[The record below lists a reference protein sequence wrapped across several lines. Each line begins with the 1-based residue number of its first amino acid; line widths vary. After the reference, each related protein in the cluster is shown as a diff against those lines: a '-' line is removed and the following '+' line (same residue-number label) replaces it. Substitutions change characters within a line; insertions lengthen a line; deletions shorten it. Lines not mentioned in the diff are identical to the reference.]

1 MPPPPESA
9 EAIILR
15 RKVVLS
21 FWAVFLFLG
30 LPLWFQTTTIH
41 RTPLPLSVFQ
51 TLDDELQGGYGIRSD
66 DCPGILRVPVG
77 VKESCLFDTTT
88 GEISEQVKLL
98 AGTEENQS
106 VFSLQLSD
114 RRECRTDCAI
124 PKYSLDCIISDRT
137 PLPKVKVSESDEIR
151 VYIPSHVGS
160 KAMIAK
166 GLYDAFVGDILF
178 FNKHHLGSID
188 RAALPDVES
197 TMYRGAPYA
206 DAVHLSFTLL
216 ISLDT
221 LSSYGEIE
229 VLSPEFQSE
238 WRGHVEKLLNILQ
251 SGELSRYLSSIT
263 FDTDVGFQYMTDSK
277 QEWARLEEDVSPEK
291 LSSLLDTW
299 DLQPITLLNTNSKSS
314 ASKVLQFVYFL
325 PPHSANTK
333 SSLSFTV
340 ANWGGVVMAGDRPD
354 LHSTMRTFEK
364 QIDKLLS
371 PVSFSLADGSW
382 KSRKLLPHRHEFA
395 RIATIM
401 NLRGAV
407 ETLSA
412 LSRLVSSLP
421 EMAVPLTVR
430 DLVDAAVKEWRSAVT
445 YLHADID
452 GVAENR
458 ALRHAAA
465 AARFARLAV
474 FDKNMMLNM
483 FVPFEHKIAV
493 YLPLLGPVLVPLV
506 AGLRRVIIESR
517 KKKVSRKKKEQ

>member
-1 MPPPPESA
+1 MLPPESA
-9 EAIILR
+9 EAIVLR

-51 TLDDELQGGYGIRSD
+51 SLDDELKGGFGIRSD
-66 DCPGILRVPVG
+66 DGPGIRVAVV
-77 VKESCLFDTTT
+77 VKESCLSDTTT
-88 GEISEQVKLL
+88 DEISEQVELL
-98 AGTEENQS
+98 VGTEENRS

-114 RRECRTDCAI
+114 GRECRTGCAI

-137 PLPKVKVSESDEIR
+137 PLQKAKISESDEIR
-151 VYIPSHVGS
+151 VYIPSQVGS
-160 KAMIAK
+160 KAVIAK

-178 FNKHHLGSID
+178 FNNHHLGSID
-188 RAALPDVES
+188 HAALPDTGIAS

-221 LSSYGEIE
+221 SVSHGEVE

-238 WRGHVEKLLNILQ
+238 WRGHVEELWNTLQ

-263 FDTDVGFQYMTDSK
+263 FDTDIGFQYMTDST
-277 QEWARLEEDVSPEK
+277 QEWARLEEIVSPDK

-299 DLQPITLLNTNSKSS
+299 DLQSITLLTTNSKSS
-314 ASKVLQFVYFL
+314 APKVLQFVYFL

-340 ANWGGVVMAGDRPD
+340 ANWGGVVMAGDHPD
-354 LHSTMRTFEK
+354 LHAAMRMFAR

-371 PVSFSLADGSW
+371 PVSFSLADGSS

-401 NLRGAV
+401 NLRGVV

-430 DLVDAAVKEWRSAVT
+430 DLVDGAIKEWHLAVT

-452 GVAENR
+452 GVADNL
-458 ALRHAAA
+458 ALRHAAT

-493 YLPLLGPVLVPLV
+493 YLPLLGPVFVPLV

-517 KKKVSRKKKEQ
+517 KKKKEKEQ